1 MNVTFYTNASD
12 FLARTRDALEMDEA
26 ANNLMLGIAQR
37 LASGNAPPAWS
48 TPCLTTVDDDA
59 GRLALAAVMT
69 PPAKLVLYGEGD
81 VWQPATEPLTQHLL
95 DNGWYVPGVLGPS
108 EVAHAFAETWQALTR
123 YPYRAGMRQRVHA
136 LRQVVQRGNAAGRLR
151 AATSDDQGL
160 LAAWFAAFHEEAL
173 HETPDADAA
182 RDNAERRI
190 AAGDMFVWENDGQV
204 VSMTARSRPTRHGIA
219 VNAVYTP
226 PEQRGRGY
234 ATAAVATLSQQLLDE
249 GYAFCC
255 LFTDLSNPTS
265 NRIYQRIGYRPVC
278 DFNEY
283 IF

>member
-1 MNVTFYTNASD
+1 MNVTFYTNSSD
-12 FLARTRDALEMDEA
+12 FLAQTRHALETDEA
-26 ANNLMLGIAQR
+26 ANNLMLGIALR
-37 LASGNAPPAWS
+37 LAAGNAPPTWS
-48 TPCLTTVDDDA
+48 TPYLATVADDA
-59 GRLALAAVMT
+59 GHLALAAVMT

-81 VWQPATEPLTQHLL
+81 VWQPTIEPLAQHLL

-123 YPYRAGMRQRVHA
+123 HPYRVGMRQRVHA
-136 LRQVVQRGNAAGRLR
+136 LRQVIYRGDAAGHLR
-151 AATSDDQGL
+151 AATSGDLDL

-173 HETPDADAA
+173 HEAPDAASA

-190 AAGDMFVWENDGQV
+190 AAEDMAVWENDGQV
-204 VSMTARSRPTRHGIA
+204 VSMTARSRPTHHGIA

-249 GYAFCC
+249 GYDFCC